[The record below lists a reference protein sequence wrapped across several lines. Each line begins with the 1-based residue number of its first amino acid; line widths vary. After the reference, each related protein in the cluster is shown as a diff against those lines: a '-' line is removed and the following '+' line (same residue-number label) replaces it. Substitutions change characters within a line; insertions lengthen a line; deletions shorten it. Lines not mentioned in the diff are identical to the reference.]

1 MRTCSANRRSLS
13 GSLIS
18 TGLLVCIAS
27 SIALVQQTSANADD
41 RPNVVVIMTDDQRW
55 DTLEVMPNVR
65 DLLRRRGTLYRN
77 AFVPNPLC
85 CPSRVSTLTGLN
97 SHVTGVY
104 ANRPPGGGFSMF
116 DDRLSIAT
124 VLDAAGYRTLY
135 VGKYMNG
142 YPAGNYSY
150 VPPGWDRWFSFATGE
165 YYDYRA
171 AEDGTRTRLY
181 GWDPGDYSAR
191 VMTKKAL
198 SLIGS
203 TRNPPFFLF
212 FSATA
217 PHGSTDGDDG
227 SVNLPVPGPRDVGRF
242 ADIPA
247 WRPSTFG
254 ARDDVSD
261 MPLYLQGTTWNHEAR
276 DDVDL
281 IRQRQLESLYS
292 LDRQIGKLVRALP
305 RDTLIIFLSD
315 NGFLWGEHRW
325 NSKFVP
331 YEESIRIP
339 MIVTWRGTVPH
350 RVDRRLALNV
360 DVVPTI
366 LAAAGL
372 DPATPT
378 GIDAATG
385 GGVGPEGLDL
395 LGPDRRDVFVL
406 EAYNND
412 EGRVPGYCGL
422 RTSDRWMYVRYWE
435 TDSPDNGFEDLY
447 DVGNDPLQQDNLAVD
462 ADWDDKRRDLMALTK
477 DLCRPV
483 PPTYSWDG

>member
-1 MRTCSANRRSLS
+1 MRTCSARRRSLS
-13 GSLIS
+13 SSLIS
-18 TGLLVCIAS
+18 TPLLICIAF
-27 SIALVQQTSANADD
+27 SIALVQHTSANAGD

-55 DTLEVMPNVR
+55 DTLNAMPNVR
-65 DLLRRRGTLYRN
+65 RLLRRRGTLYRN

-97 SHVTGVY
+97 SHVTDVY
-104 ANRPPGGGFSMF
+104 ANRLPEGGFHKF

-124 VLDAAGYRTLY
+124 VLDGAGYRTLY

-142 YPAGNYSY
+142 YPGGNYSY
-150 VPPGWDRWFSFATGE
+150 VPPGWDRWFSFASAE
-165 YYDYRA
+165 YYNYRV
-171 AEDGTRTRLY
+171 AEDGTRTSLY
-181 GWDPGDYSAR
+181 GSDPGDYSAR
-191 VMTKKAL
+191 VMTRKAL
-198 SLIGS
+198 SLIRS

-217 PHGSTDGDDG
+217 PHGSPDGRKG
-227 SVNLPVPGPRDVGRF
+227 TVNLPVPGPSDVGRF
-242 ADIPA
+242 GDIPA
-247 WRPSTFG
+247 WRPPTFG
-254 ARDDVSD
+254 SRDDVSD
-261 MPLYLQGTTWNHEAR
+261 MPLYLQDIAWDPER
-276 DDVDL
+276 DKVDL
-281 IRQRQLESLYS
+281 YRQRQLESLYS

-325 NSKFVP
+325 KSKSVP

-350 RVDRRLALNV
+350 RVDKRLALNV

-372 DPATPT
+372 DQATPT

-385 GGVGPEGLDL
+385 GGVRPEGLDL

-406 EAYNND
+406 EAYNNG
-412 EGRVPGYCGL
+412 EGQVPGYCGI
-422 RTSDRWMYVRYWE
+422 RTADRWMYARYWE

-447 DVGNDPLQQDNLAVD
+447 DIGSDPLQQDNLAD
-462 ADWDDKRRDLMALTK
+462 NPKWDDRRQELMALTR
-477 DLCRPV
+477 DLCRPA
-483 PPTYSWDG
+483 PPTYSWGG